1 MGAIIN
7 VVFNSANSAVVWS
20 TSSDSASKYSK
31 TWYVVGEWLGVR
43 NRASIVFSSGSTV
56 MATPS
61 TVLDISPYTTSHSL
75 ALLQQTLLITH
86 TTYYQWAGNS
96 VSSANSATVTTAIDS
111 TPGQYLYQCNATVT
125 VAAQL
130 STVTIASN
138 TVTVRGKQTL
148 YHS

>member
-1 MGAIIN
+1 
-7 VVFNSANSAVVWS
+7 
-20 TSSDSASKYSK
+20 
-31 TWYVVGEWLGVR
+31 
-43 NRASIVFSSGSTV
+43 

-61 TVLDISPYTTSHSL
+61 TVLDISPYNNFTLTCTVTTNPS
-75 ALLQQTLLITH
+75 ITH